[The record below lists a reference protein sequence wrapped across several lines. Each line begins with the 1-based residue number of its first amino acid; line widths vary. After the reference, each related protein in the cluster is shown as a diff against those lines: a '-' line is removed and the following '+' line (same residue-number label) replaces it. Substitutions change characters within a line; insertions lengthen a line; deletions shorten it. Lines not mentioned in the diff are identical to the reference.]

1 LGDKTN
7 TSDPSLYQKDKVV
20 GLGYRINENVNVRIE
35 YLDINGWGLTENGS
49 LLLTGSEN
57 KKDWN
62 QFAAGLNFI
71 F

>member
-1 LGDKTN
+1 VLFR
-7 TSDPSLYQKDKVV
+7 S
-20 GLGYRINENVNVRIE
+20 YRINENVNVRIE

-49 LLLTGSEN
+49 LGLTGSEN

-62 QFAAGLNFI
+62 QVAAGLNFI